1 MSYQL
6 KRINPFWYTH
16 PMIPTA
22 VVIGGIVGL
31 VGYKTQ
37 NLIVAGIGA
46 VVASLAILAAA
57 RPVVSALLATLGLFG
72 GLVTFVIVPGAN
84 VMGMSLGQRLLSV
97 LLFALFYMVLM
108 DALVL
113 VVSVLY
119 NLFAGVVGLGGLRLE
134 FESAEEEEP
143 TA

>member
-57 RPVVSALLATLGLFG
+57 RPVVSALLATLGLLG

-84 VMGMSLGQRLLSV
+84 VMGMGLGQRMLSV

-134 FESAEEEEP
+134 FESAEEEP